1 MLVLLDECVPES
13 LRPAFRR
20 HAAQTVRFRGWKG
33 VSNGALIAR
42 AAEAGFGA
50 IVTADQLLY
59 PEQKVRIAGLRVVV
73 LPTNRLSRLL
83 ACVPEIENA
92 IDAASPG
99 AVVTLALD

>member
-20 HAAQTVRFRGWKG
+20 HEAQTVRFRGWKG

-42 AAEAGFGA
+42 AIEAGFGA

-59 PEQKVRIAGLRVVV
+59 PEQKIQLTELRIVV

-83 ACVPEIENA
+83 DCVPEIENA
-92 IDAASPG
+92 IDAALPG
-99 AVVTLALD
+99 TVAILALD